1 MSDNYLVTT
10 LTADQQKFQ
19 SVMAK
24 VQPEGEVKLSAA
36 VRVAQLSLKHR
47 MVNNN
52 QKLTSLEIVNIHFST
67 KIIGNELS
75 FSSALLFSRMR
86 RILSK
91 LPSD

>member
-1 MSDNYLVTT
+1 MLQILSHGTFLLLISFLKNGPRTKLKSNPENDVGLLTMSDNYLVST

-47 MVNNN
+47 MV
-52 QKLTSLEIVNIHFST
+52 K
-67 KIIGNELS
+67 
-75 FSSALLFSRMR
+75 
-86 RILSK
+86 
-91 LPSD
+91 